1 MARLREGIHLR
12 SYANV
17 NPLQDYVNE
26 GYDMFN
32 ECLELASVDS
42 VLNLVNIDRF
52 VKQVEEAQAAQ
63 KALEEEAKKRAEEEA
78 KANQTQNP
86 DIDLTKKDEEK

>member
-1 MARLREGIHLR
+1 MGNAF
-12 SYANV
+12 S
-17 NPLQDYVNE
+17 
-26 GYDMFN
+26 
-32 ECLELASVDS
+32 ELNDP
-42 VLNLVNIDRF
+42 IDPKERF

-63 KALEEEAKKRAEEEA
+63 KAMEEEARKRAEEEA